1 MRFVVVTRHLDV
13 YEGENRAPN
22 IDFTNMQDI
31 DTPEIIDSVNEQA
44 VIMRT
49 LCKYVSRETAS
60 SLFKSLNEQVGNYIL
75 CKDEK
80 RYTLVMILQ
89 LEIAG
94 EARDFGLHLADIF
107 CF

>member
-13 YEGENRAPN
+13 YEGEDCPPN
-22 IDFTNMQDI
+22 IDFSNMQDI
-31 DTPEIIDSVNEQA
+31 DTPEVIESTNENA
-44 VIMRT
+44 IVMRT
-49 LCKYVSRETAS
+49 LTKYVSREKAN
-60 SLFKSLNEQVGNYIL
+60 SLLKSLNEQVGNYIL

-94 EARDFGLHLADIF
+94 ETRDFGLHLADIF